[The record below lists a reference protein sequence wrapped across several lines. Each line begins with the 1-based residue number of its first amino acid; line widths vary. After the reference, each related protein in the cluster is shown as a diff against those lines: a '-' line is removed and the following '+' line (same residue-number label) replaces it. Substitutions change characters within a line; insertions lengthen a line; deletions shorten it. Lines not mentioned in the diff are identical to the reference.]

1 MAKIRTSM
9 SEKIRKRI
17 SDKVHFN
24 KGVGKIDMKKK
35 IVAILKR
42 R

>member
-1 MAKIRTSM
+1 MAKVRTPIG
-9 SEKIRKRI
+9 EKMRKRI
-17 SDKVHFN
+17 SDKVHFKKSIN
-24 KGVGKIDMKKK
+24 KIDMKKK